1 MSEGVHSV
9 VDTGNPVL
17 LLYGMRQAAKP
28 LTPDHPFGY
37 GLRLYFRAFVVA
49 ILIFGLG
56 AGLSI
61 VNCIDK
67 IRTPHAIEDAWL
79 NYSVLGLGMVFEGG
93 VWWVAFRAF
102 REEMGERGDVPF
114 NVSIFTTLGGASLAG
129 IALHFSG
136 VLV

>member
-1 MSEGVHSV
+1 M
-9 VDTGNPVL
+9 
-17 LLYGMRQAAKP
+17 
-28 LTPDHPFGY
+28 
-37 GLRLYFRAFVVA
+37 VA

-67 IRTPHAIEDAWL
+67 IRTPHAIEDTWL

-93 VWWVAFRAF
+93 VWCVAFRAF